1 MEPEAWITVATL
13 FGAVVLFIT
22 KWIPME
28 ATALSIPV
36 VLVATGTLDDPDLAL
51 KGFSNYAVIAIGAI
65 FILGEGLKDSGVATL
80 MARGIE
86 RVAGR
91 NQTRTTVII
100 MVAVAVLSSFMS
112 SAATV
117 AVFLPAVAV
126 LARRTQTPTSRL
138 MMPLAY
144 AAVLGGTLTLI
155 GTTPNLILG
164 ADLAERT
171 GGPGMGMFEF
181 AKIGAP
187 VTAVGILYMATIGRR
202 FLPDRPDQERHFRG
216 ALPEE
221 VAEHYGFREHLYRM
235 RVVRRSRCA
244 GRTIAQAAIRTKYD
258 LDVVLIRRS
267 TALGNEYVHP
277 RPDVQLRP
285 GDHVYLEG
293 EEEDARRI
301 AREEHLRYSV
311 AGPRA
316 LERILGRGLTL
327 AEVALAPRSQVLG
340 RTFKELDFQQ
350 RWGLNVISVWQRG
363 QSVTTKTGDIPLK
376 LGDSFMVSGR
386 PAKVR
391 ELARQPDYAVLT
403 DDSRVEDV
411 RRAPL
416 AVGIMLLA
424 VLPAVLG
431 WMPLPLSAIG
441 AAMLMIGTRCVTVRN
456 AHRAIDWRVL
466 LMIIGTIPLGLA
478 LDRTGVA
485 ARAAEGILE
494 LEPYGGRPLIFLC
507 LFLASSVIAVLVN
520 NGAAAV
526 VLAPVAALAAKA
538 LNVPVNTTF
547 LAVAIGASC
556 AFTLPFGNQCC
567 LMVMGPGGYSPKDYL
582 RAGTGISILMTAT
595 TVILLT
601 VLCR

>member
-1 MEPEAWITVATL
+1 MDVHAWITVATL
-13 FGAVVLFIT
+13 VGAVVLFIT

-36 VLVATGTLDDPDLAL
+36 VLVATGALAEPDLAL

-65 FILGEGLKDSGVATL
+65 FILGEGLKESGVATL

-86 RVAGR
+86 RVAGHH
-91 NQTRTTVII
+91 QTRAIVII

-126 LARRTQTPTSRL
+126 LARRTHAPTSRL

-144 AAVLGGTLTLI
+144 AAILGGTLTLI

-171 GGPGMGMFEF
+171 GGAGLGMFEF
-181 AKIGAP
+181 LKIGAP
-187 VTAVGILYMATIGRR
+187 VAAVGILYMATIGVR
-202 FLPDRPDQERHFRG
+202 FLPDRPDQERLSKG

-221 VAEHYGFREHLYRM
+221 VAEHYGFRDHLYRM
-235 RVVRRSRCA
+235 RVVRRSTCA
-244 GRTIAQAAIRTKYD
+244 GQTIAQADIRAKYD
-258 LDVVLIRRS
+258 LDVVLIRRA
-267 TALGNEYVHP
+267 TALGTTYLHP
-277 RPDVQLRP
+277 RPDVQLLA

-293 EEEDARRI
+293 EEQDARRI
-301 AREEHLRYSV
+301 AQEAQLRFSL

-327 AEVALAPRSQVLG
+327 AEVALTPRSQVLG

-350 RWGLNVISVWQRG
+350 RWGLNVISVWHRG
-363 QSVTTKTGDIPLK
+363 ETVTAGTGDLPLE
-376 LGDSFMVSGR
+376 LGDSFMVSGP
-386 PAKVR
+386 PARVR
-391 ELARQPDYAVLT
+391 DLARQADYAVLT

-416 AVGIMLLA
+416 AAGIMLLA

-441 AAMLMIGTRCVTVRN
+441 AAMLMIGTRCVTVRG
-456 AHRAIDWRVL
+456 AHRAVDWRVL
-466 LMIIGTIPLGLA
+466 FTIIGTIPLGLA

-494 LEPYGGRPLIFLC
+494 LEPYGGKPLILLS
-507 LFLASSVIAVLVN
+507 LFLLSSVIAVLVN
-520 NGAAAV
+520 NGAAAI
-526 VLAPVAALAAKA
+526 VLAPVAALAADA
-538 LNVPVNTTF
+538 LGIPLNTTY
-547 LAVAIGASC
+547 LAVAFGASC

-567 LMVMGPGGYSPKDYL
+567 LMVMGPGGYSAKDYL
-582 RAGTGISILMTAT
+582 RAGVGISILMTAT
-595 TVILLT
+595 TVFLLT
-601 VLCR
+601 IM

>member
-1 MEPEAWITVATL
+1 MDVHAWITVATL
-13 FGAVVLFIT
+13 FGAVVLFFT

-36 VLVATGTLDDPDLAL
+36 VLVATGTLPDPELAL
-51 KGFSNYAVIAIGAI
+51 KGFSNHAVIAIGAI
-65 FILGEGLKDSGVATL
+65 FILGEGLKESGVATL

-86 RVAGR
+86 RLAGR
-91 NQTRTTVII
+91 HQTRAIGII

-117 AVFLPAVAV
+117 AVFLPAIAV
-126 LARRTQTPTSRL
+126 LARRTHAPTSRL

-171 GGPGMGMFEF
+171 GGEGLSMFEF
-181 AKIGAP
+181 TRIGAP
-187 VTAVGILYMATIGRR
+187 VAAVGILYMATIGVRL
-202 FLPDRPDQERHFRG
+202 LPNRPDQERLSKA

-221 VAEHYGFREHLYRM
+221 VAEHYGFRAHLYRM
-235 RVVRRSRCA
+235 RVVRRSKCA
-244 GRTIAQAAIRTKYD
+244 GLTIAQAAVRAKYD
-258 LDVVLIRRS
+258 MDIVLIRRA
-267 TALGNEYVHP
+267 TALGTTYLHP
-277 RPDVQLRP
+277 QPGVRLLR

-293 EEEDARRI
+293 EEGDARRF
-301 AREEHLRYSV
+301 ARQEQLRFGV

-327 AEVALAPRSQVLG
+327 AEVTLTPRSQVLG
-340 RTFKELDFQQ
+340 QTFKDLDFQKH
-350 RWGLNVISVWQRG
+350 WGLNVISVWHRG
-363 QSVTTKTGDIPLK
+363 QPVTAGTGDLPLE
-376 LGDSFMVSGR
+376 LGDSFMVSGP
-386 PAKVR
+386 PASLR
-391 ELARQPDYAVLT
+391 ELARQPDYGVLT

-416 AVGIMLLA
+416 AAAIMLLA

-441 AAMLMIGTRCVTVRN
+441 AAMLMIGTRCVTVRG
-456 AHRAIDWRVL
+456 AHRAVDWRVL
-466 LMIIGTIPLGLA
+466 FMIIGTIPLGLA

-485 ARAAEGILE
+485 ARAAEGILL
-494 LEPYGGRPLIFLC
+494 LEPHGGKPMILLS
-507 LFLASSVIAVLVN
+507 LFLLSSVIAVLVN
-520 NGAAAV
+520 NGAAAI
-526 VLAPVAALAAKA
+526 VLAPVAVLAADA
-538 LNVPVNTTF
+538 LTIPINTTY

-556 AFTLPFGNQCC
+556 AFVLPFGNQCC
-567 LMVMGPGGYSPKDYL
+567 LMVMGPGGYSAKDYL
-582 RAGTGISILMTAT
+582 RAGIGLSILMTVT
-595 TVILLT
+595 TVFLLT
-601 VLCR
+601 IM